1 MRRNILFP
9 EASWF
14 ICCFDFMREQTKH
27 ASLLPFNSILCEVT
41 PKIRIKMC
49 RMLLHGYEFNGDDH

>member
-1 MRRNILFP
+1 
-9 EASWF
+9 
-14 ICCFDFMREQTKH
+14 MREQTKH

-49 RMLLHGYEFNGDDH
+49 RILLHGYEFNGDDH